1 MVEMNQMK
9 FGIAH
14 RPKSGHNISGDA
26 YLIKERKEAILV
38 CLVDGLGSGEA
49 AAEAAQVAI
58 HCVEMN
64 STLPLSDI
72 LAKCHQALKGT
83 RGAVMALL
91 RVGFTESTMAFV
103 GVGNIGIHVR
113 STVPIKPISRNGI
126 VGYRLPRLQE
136 FTYPYTPGDLFVLHT
151 DGISSRF
158 ISLDDDLWTEEAQD
172 VQTLAEAIAENFGKE
187 NDDVTVLVAR

>member
-1 MVEMNQMK
+1 MSRMDFGIVQRPK
-9 FGIAH
+9 FG
-14 RPKSGHNISGDA
+14 RDISGDA
-26 YLIKERKEAILV
+26 YSIKEGEEATLI

-49 AAEAAQVAI
+49 AAEAAQAAI
-58 HCVEMN
+58 RCVEVSN
-64 STLPLSDI
+64 TLPLSDI
-72 LAKCHQALKGT
+72 MARCHQALRGT
-83 RGAVMALL
+83 RGAVMALM
-91 RVGFTESTMAFV
+91 RINFPESTVTFV

-113 STVPIKPISRNGI
+113 STAPIKPISRNGI

-158 ISLDDDLWTEEAQD
+158 TPDGALWTEGAQD
-172 VQTLAEAIAENFGKE
+172 VQTLADEIALIFGKE

>member
-1 MVEMNQMK
+1 MNRMK
-9 FGIAH
+9 FGIVH
-14 RPKSGHNISGDA
+14 RPKSGRNVSGDA
-26 YLIKERKEAILV
+26 YLIKEEKEVTLI

-49 AAEAAQVAI
+49 AAEAAQAAI
-58 HCVEMN
+58 RCVEIS

-72 LAKCHQALKGT
+72 LAKCHQALRGT

-91 RVGFTESTMAFV
+91 RISFAEGAMTFA
-103 GVGNIGIHVR
+103 GVGNIGIRVR
-113 STVPIKPISRNGI
+113 STAPIKPISRNGI

-158 ISLDDDLWTEEAQD
+158 ILNDALWAKKAQD
-172 VQTLAEAIAENFGKE
+172 VQTLADEIARNFGKD

>member
-1 MVEMNQMK
+1 MNRME
-9 FGIAH
+9 FGIVH
-14 RPKSGHNISGDA
+14 RPKSGRDISGDA
-26 YLIKERKEAILV
+26 YLIREGEKTTLV
-38 CLVDGLGSGEA
+38 CLADGLGSGEA
-49 AAEAAQVAI
+49 AAEAAQAAI
-58 HCVEMN
+58 RCVEAS

-72 LAKCHQALKGT
+72 MVKCHQALIGT

-91 RVGFTESTMAFV
+91 RLNFAESTITFV

-113 STVPIKPISRNGI
+113 SSAPIKPISKNGI

-136 FTYPYTPGDLFVLHT
+136 FTYPYTLDNLFVLYT

-158 ISLDDDLWTEEAQD
+158 VLSDDLWTKEVQD
-172 VQTLAEAIAENFGKE
+172 VQTLADEIAQSFGKE

>member
-1 MVEMNQMK
+1 MSRMD
-9 FGIAH
+9 FGIVY
-14 RPKSGHNISGDA
+14 RPKSGHDISGDG
-26 YLIKERKEAILV
+26 YLIREREEATLV
-38 CLVDGLGSGEA
+38 CLIDGLGSGEP
-49 AAEAAQVAI
+49 AAEAAQAAI
-58 HCVEMN
+58 RCIEVS

-72 LAKCHQALKGT
+72 MVKCHQALRGT

-91 RVGFTESTMAFV
+91 RVSFAESAMTFV

-113 STVPIKPISRNGI
+113 STALIKPISRNGI
-126 VGYRLPRLQE
+126 VGHRLPRLQE

-158 ISLDDDLWTEEAQD
+158 TPDGALWTEGAQD
-172 VQTLAEAIAENFGKE
+172 VQTLADEIAQNFGKE

>member
-1 MVEMNQMK
+1 MSRME
-9 FGIAH
+9 FGIVH
-14 RPKSGHNISGDA
+14 LPKHGRDISGDA
-26 YLIKERKEAILV
+26 YLIKEEEEATLV

-49 AAEAAQVAI
+49 AAEAAQAAI
-58 HCVEMN
+58 RCVEVSN
-64 STLPLSDI
+64 TSSLSDI
-72 LAKCHQALKGT
+72 MTRCHQALRGT

-91 RVGFTESTMAFV
+91 RVSFAESTITFL

-113 STVPIKPISRNGI
+113 STALIKPISRNGI

-158 ISLDDDLWTEEAQD
+158 TMDGTLWTEGAQD
-172 VQTLAEAIAENFGKE
+172 VQTLADEIARNFGKE
-187 NDDVTVLVAR
+187 NDDVTVLAAR

>member
-1 MVEMNQMK
+1 M
-9 FGIAH
+9 
-14 RPKSGHNISGDA
+14 
-26 YLIKERKEAILV
+26 IKEREEAVLI

-49 AAEAAQVAI
+49 AAEAAQAAVR
-58 HCVEMN
+58 CVEMN

-72 LAKCHQALKGT
+72 MAECHQALKGT
-83 RGAVMALL
+83 RGAVVALMHIS
-91 RVGFTESTMAFV
+91 FAESMVTFV

-113 STVPIKPISRNGI
+113 SAVPIKPISKNGI
-126 VGYRLPRLQE
+126 VGYRLPRLRE

-158 ISLDDDLWTEEAQD
+158 TLDGALWAEEAQD
-172 VQTLAEAIAENFGKE
+172 LQTLADAIARIFGKE

>member
-1 MVEMNQMK
+1 MNRME
-9 FGIAH
+9 FGIVH

-26 YLIKERKEAILV
+26 YLIKEEEKTTLV
-38 CLVDGLGSGEA
+38 CLIDGLGSGKA
-49 AAEAAQVAI
+49 AAEAAQAAI
-58 HCVEMN
+58 RCVEVS

-72 LAKCHQALKGT
+72 MAKCHQALRGT

-91 RVGFTESTMAFV
+91 RINFAESTIAFV

-113 STVPIKPISRNGI
+113 STTPIKPISKNGI

-158 ISLDDDLWTEEAQD
+158 ILNDGLWKEAQD
-172 VQTLAEAIAENFGKE
+172 VQAFAEEIARNFGKD
-187 NDDVTVLVAR
+187 NDDITALVAR

>member
-1 MVEMNQMK
+1 MNRMR
-9 FGIAH
+9 FGIVY

-26 YLIKERKEAILV
+26 YLIKEGEKTTLV
-38 CLVDGLGSGEA
+38 CLVDGLGSGKA
-49 AAEAAQVAI
+49 AAEAAQAAI
-58 HCVEMN
+58 RCVEVS

-72 LAKCHQALKGT
+72 MAKCHQALRGT

-91 RVGFTESTMAFV
+91 RVSFAESTITFV
-103 GVGNIGIHVR
+103 GVGNIGIRVR
-113 STVPIKPISRNGI
+113 STALIKPISRNGI

-151 DGISSRF
+151 DGISGRF
-158 ISLDDDLWTEEAQD
+158 TLDGALWTEGAQD
-172 VQTLAEAIAENFGKE
+172 VQTLADAIAQNFGKE

>member
-1 MVEMNQMK
+1 MK
-9 FGIAH
+9 FGIVH
-14 RPKSGHNISGDA
+14 RPKSGRDISGDA
-26 YLIKERKEAILV
+26 YLIKEGEEATLV

-49 AAEAAQVAI
+49 AAEASQAAI
-58 HCVEMN
+58 RYVEMN

-72 LAKCHQALKGT
+72 MANCHQALRGT

-91 RVGFTESTMAFV
+91 RISFLESAIAFV
-103 GVGNIGIHVR
+103 GVGNIGIHAR
-113 STVPIKPISRNGI
+113 STALIKPISRNGI

-151 DGISSRF
+151 DGISGRF
-158 ISLDDDLWTEEAQD
+158 TLDGALWTEGAQD
-172 VQTLAEAIAENFGKE
+172 VQTLADAIAQNFGKE

>member
-1 MVEMNQMK
+1 MSRME
-9 FGIAH
+9 FGIVH
-14 RPKSGHNISGDA
+14 RPKSGRNISGDA
-26 YLIKERKEAILV
+26 YLIKEEEEATLI

-49 AAEAAQVAI
+49 AAEAAQAAIRCVALS
-58 HCVEMN
+58 N
-64 STLPLSDI
+64 TLPLSDI
-72 LAKCHQALKGT
+72 MAKCHQTLKGT

-91 RVGFTESTMAFV
+91 HVSFAESAIAFV

-113 STVPIKPISRNGI
+113 STALIKPISRNGI

-158 ISLDDDLWTEEAQD
+158 TLDDALGTEGTQD
-172 VQTLAEAIAENFGKE
+172 VQTLANAIAQNFGKE

>member
-1 MVEMNQMK
+1 MSRMD
-9 FGIAH
+9 FGIVH
-14 RPKSGHNISGDA
+14 RPKSGRNISGDA
-26 YLIKERKEAILV
+26 YLIKEGGEATLV

-49 AAEAAQVAI
+49 AAEAAQAAI
-58 HCVEMN
+58 RCVEVS

-72 LAKCHQALKGT
+72 MAKCHQALRGT

-91 RVGFTESTMAFV
+91 RVSFAESTITFV

-113 STVPIKPISRNGI
+113 STALIKPISRNGI
-126 VGYRLPRLQE
+126 VGHRLPRLQE

-158 ISLDDDLWTEEAQD
+158 TLDGVLWTEGAQG
-172 VQTLAEAIAENFGKE
+172 VQTLADEIARNFGKE